1 MRSSIIGLLVVFAMA
16 CGTGAV
22 VAAGGGSS
30 PGNAAQ
36 SQYRPPCDQRRPDVP
51 SVDKRFPGGRPPC
64 PVPLQMEPLQ
74 LHSHNPID
82 SFFDIFT
89 ELPVPG
95 PPVERPPVPS
105 IDKRFPP
112 PTGPPV
118 PSIDRHFPQG
128 HPPPGR

>member
-30 PGNAAQ
+30 PGSAAQ
-36 SQYRPPCDQRRPDVP
+36 SQYKPPCDQPRPPVP
-51 SVDKRFPGGRPPC
+51 SVDRNFPHGRPPAPPPPAPHVGGHC
-64 PVPLQMEPLQ
+64 F
-74 LHSHNPID
+74 D

-89 ELPVPG
+89 QLDRPVP
-95 PPVERPPVPS
+95 PKE
-105 IDKRFPP
+105 
-112 PTGPPV
+112 GPPV
-118 PSIDRHFPQG
+118 PSVDQRFPQG